1 MQKKVQCAMG
11 RLAGKVAIVT
21 GAAQGIGRAIA
32 LHFARQGAAISLAD
46 VKDGGG
52 QRTRDEILVLPDAE
66 FAGGRAPVRC
76 QVCDVGEADD
86 VQRLVADTEAA
97 MGPVSIL
104 VNNAASYRHGT
115 AVDIPL
121 EDWELARRTIYD
133 AAFLGAR
140 FAIPSMERAG
150 TGSIITISSVHGLL
164 AARHSVAYE
173 AAKGAVILLTKQLA
187 VDYGPRGIRANCICP
202 GLIVTEVFRP
212 RIEADPRRA
221 ARAAA
226 IYPLRRYGH
235 PDDIA
240 QAAVFLASDEASFIT
255 GHALVVDGGLTVQL
269 QDDLAGRMLD
279 YAVAETQPEGTT

>member
-1 MQKKVQCAMG
+1 MATG
-11 RLAGKVAIVT
+11 RLSGRVAIIT

-32 LHFARQGAAISLAD
+32 LHFARQGAAVSLAD
-46 VKDGGG
+46 VRDGGG
-52 QRTRDEILVLPDAE
+52 QRTRDEILALPDDE
-66 FAGGRAPVRC
+66 LQGDRAPVRC
-76 QVCDVGEADD
+76 QVCDVGEAAE
-86 VQRLVADTEAA
+86 VQRLVVDTEAE

-104 VNNAASYRHGT
+104 VNNAASYRPGA

-150 TGSIITISSVHGLL
+150 KGSIITVASVHGLL
-164 AARHSVAYE
+164 AARNSVAYE

-202 GLIVTEVFRP
+202 GLIVTEVSRSRF
-212 RIEADPRRA
+212 ESDPRRA
-221 ARAAA
+221 RRAAE

-240 QAAVFLASDEASFIT
+240 QAAVFLASDDSSFIT
-255 GHALVVDGGLTVQL
+255 GHALVVDGGLTAQL
-269 QDDLAGRMLD
+269 QDDLVTRMTPYITSD
-279 YAVAETQPEGTT
+279 NQ